1 MRKRYTQVEN
11 ETMFNVVYNMVKD
24 SETLQEAC
32 RKGHLT
38 ATTEPVINELK
49 KHIKNRS
56 DEALAIQM
64 SLVTCACFFPDRLWS
79 NHSRAV
85 KYRQMFEALIKQQN

>member
-1 MRKRYTQVEN
+1 MRKRYTSYEN
-11 ETMFNVVYNMVKD
+11 EKMFNVVYSMIKNSKATH
-24 SETLQEAC
+24 EGC
-32 RKGHLT
+32 RGAVLNKHT
-38 ATTEPVINELK
+38 APILNELK
-49 KHIKNRS
+49 KYIKDRS
-56 DEALAIQM
+56 DDALLIQI

>member
-24 SETLQEAC
+24 NKALQEAC
-32 RKGHLT
+32 KGAVLN
-38 ATTEPVINELK
+38 EYNKPILNELK
-49 KHIKNRS
+49 KYIKNRS
-56 DEALAIQM
+56 DEALLIQI
-64 SLVTCACFFPDRLWS
+64 SLVTCACFFPDRLWA

-85 KYRQMFEALIKQQN
+85 KYRQMYEQKYLK

>member
-24 SETLQEAC
+24 DKGLQEVC
-32 RKGHLT
+32 RKGYLN
-38 ATTEPVINELK
+38 ATSEPVINELR

-85 KYRQMFEALIKQQN
+85 KYRQMYEQKCLK